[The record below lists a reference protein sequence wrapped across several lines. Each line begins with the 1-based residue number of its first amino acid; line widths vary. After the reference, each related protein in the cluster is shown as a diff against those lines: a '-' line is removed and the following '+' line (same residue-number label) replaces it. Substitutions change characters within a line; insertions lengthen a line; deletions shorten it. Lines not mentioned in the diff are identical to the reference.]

1 MKNNNNNNILIIKQK
16 SQIPTLKLNLIISSH
31 EYLIPIILYKNKHI
45 IFKINGKIKLE
56 NSFQSIENFLL
67 GRLSN
72 TKNYFKI
79 FNGLKLTSNENKTF
93 LFIKFNFNKY
103 FKYEIEGNCELI
115 IFYCSEENIFTIF
128 NEIGINLNFNMN
140 NKEIFKNILNFI
152 RIETKKFINIFCPE
166 ISIENNNKINKLE
179 FCDFLF
185 EICDYRIDDLIKN
198 NKFSMNDSLNCT
210 LKEICKEKYLKKK
223 NNLRKISNSKDD
235 FNDIKESLTFFFCS
249 SKLDLNNFYLN
260 VFKNILID
268 ELIPSKKNRKLLLNK
283 NFNFFGFSI
292 KKSKKFGFL
301 IIIIYSEKN
310 YK

>member
-1 MKNNNNNNILIIKQK
+1 MKNLNNNNLIIKQK
-16 SQIPTLKLNLIISSH
+16 QIPKIKLNLIISSY
-31 EYLIPIILYKNKHI
+31 EILIPIILYKNKQI
-45 IFKINGKIKLE
+45 IFSIKNKNL
-56 NSFQSIENFLL
+56 NLL
-67 GRLSN
+67 GRFSN
-72 TKNYFKI
+72 DKNYFKI
-79 FNGLKLTSNENKTF
+79 FDGFKLKSNENKIF
-93 LFIKFNFNKY
+93 LFVKFDLY
-103 FKYEIEGNCELI
+103 FKYEIEENFELI
-115 IFYCSEENIFTIF
+115 IFYCSEENIFNIF

-210 LKEICKEKYLKKK
+210 LKEICKEKYLKMKK
-223 NNLRKISNSKDD
+223 NLRKISNFKED
-235 FNDIKESLTFFFCS
+235 FNDIKESLTFLFCN
-249 SKLDLNNFYLN
+249 LDLNNFYLN

-268 ELIPSKKNRKLLLNK
+268 DLIPSKKNRKLLLNK
-283 NFNFFGFSI
+283 KFNYFGFSI